1 MTVYALTG
9 NDTLIINDRPI
20 NDFADNST
28 ITLSFQNDRIGTSTG
43 KNNNTIF
50 SDNRQGSNATLE
62 LRLIRGS
69 SDDIYFNSLSISQD
83 SDLPSFSLMN
93 GAFAKRIGDGQGK
106 VAFDNYV
113 LLGGAFQKNPDV
125 QENLNGETEQG
136 VTVYTI
142 FFSSAKRGIA

>member
-1 MTVYALTG
+1 MAVYALTG

-43 KNNNTIF
+43 KNNNTVI

-62 LRLIRGS
+62 LRLVRGS
-69 SDDIYFNSLSISQD
+69 SDDIYFNGLSISQD
-83 SDLPSFSLMN
+83 SDLPGFSLMN
-93 GAFAKRIGDGQGK
+93 GTFAKRIGDGQGK
-106 VAFDNYV
+106 VNFDNYV